1 MANRETPINDFG
13 LIIAYI
19 LPGLLA
25 LHGAGYLF
33 VPIHQL
39 MDPARQQPSVAGFLL
54 VTLASIGFGLLMST
68 VRWLV
73 IDTIHHRTGVLP
85 NRWDFSKLQQNMG
98 AFDLLVSYQYRY
110 YQFYGNGLVALLW
123 WWFVRRASLEV
134 PILAFNMIDLWVCIA
149 GVLLFLGSRDTLT
162 KYYQRKSRVL
172 EGDDDDHA
180 SLMA

>member
-1 MANRETPINDFG
+1 MATREAPINDFG

-33 VPIHQL
+33 PPIHQL
-39 MDPARQQPSVAGFLL
+39 MDPTKQQPSVAGFLL

-73 IDTIHHRTGVLP
+73 IDTLHHRTGVLP
-85 NRWDFSKLQQNMG
+85 NTWDFSKLQQNIG

-110 YQFYGNGLVALLW
+110 YQFYGNGLVALVW
-123 WWFVRRASLEV
+123 WWIVRRVKLGV
-134 PILAFNMIDLWVCIA
+134 PIFTFNMIDLWVCIA
-149 GVLLFLGSRDTLT
+149 AVLLFMGSRDTLT

-172 EGDDDDHA
+172 AGDHEDRA

>member
-1 MANRETPINDFG
+1 MTTREAPLNDFG
-13 LIIAYI
+13 LVIAYI

-33 VPIHQL
+33 SPIHQL
-39 MDPARQQPSVAGFLL
+39 MDPTVQQPSVAGFLL
-54 VTLASIGFGLLMST
+54 VTLASVGFGLLMST

-73 IDTIHHRTGVLP
+73 IDFIHHRTGVLP
-85 NRWDFSKLQQNMG
+85 NTWDFSKLQQNIG

-110 YQFYGNGLVALLW
+110 YQFYGNGLIALVW
-123 WWFVRRASLEV
+123 WLIVRRIALGV
-134 PILAFNMIDLWVCIA
+134 PVTTFSMIDVWVVIA
-149 GVLLFLGSRDTLT
+149 AALLFLGSRDTLK

-172 EGDDDDHA
+172 SGSHEGTA

>member
-1 MANRETPINDFG
+1 MPTREAPINDFG
-13 LIIAYI
+13 LIIAYV

-25 LHGAGYLF
+25 LHGAGYF
-33 VPIHQL
+33 FAPIHL
-39 MDPARQQPSVAGFLL
+39 LIDPSRQQPSVAGFLL

-73 IDTIHHRTGVLP
+73 IDSLHHRTGVLP
-85 NRWDFSKLQQNMG
+85 TSWDFSKLQENIG

-110 YQFYGNGLVALLW
+110 YQFYGNGLVALVW
-123 WWFVRRASLEV
+123 WWTVRRIELGV
-134 PILAFNMIDLWVCIA
+134 PMFAYSIIDVWVCVA
-149 GVLLFLGSRDTLT
+149 AVLLFLGSRDTLT

-172 EGDDDDHA
+172 AGNHEDRA